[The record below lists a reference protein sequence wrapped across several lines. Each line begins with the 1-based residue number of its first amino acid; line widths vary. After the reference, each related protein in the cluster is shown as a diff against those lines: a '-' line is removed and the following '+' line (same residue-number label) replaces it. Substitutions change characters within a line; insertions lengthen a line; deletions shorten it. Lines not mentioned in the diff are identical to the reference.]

1 MRFSTFII
9 LIFYMYIYDFYLI
22 RNKDN
27 SNLCYMIRKG
37 YCDEKICNQSLYNH
51 YIKTNNFTCPSF
63 TKNRK
68 IEKSINKYD
77 TTEYIK
83 SCSSFFDNTE
93 LMYYQNINEINL
105 NNTIKNMQNFVISM
119 IIILIA
125 ENIF

>member
-1 MRFSTFII
+1 
-9 LIFYMYIYDFYLI
+9 MYIYDYYFI

-27 SNLCYMIRKG
+27 SNLCYMVRKG

-68 IEKSINKYD
+68 IEKIINKYD
-77 TTEYIK
+77 NTEYVK
-83 SCSSFFDNTE
+83 SCSLLLNNEE
-93 LMYYQNINEINL
+93 LIYYQNINEINL
-105 NNTIKNMQNFVISM
+105 NNSIKNMQNFVISM
-119 IIILIA
+119 IIILIV

>member
-37 YCDEKICNQSLYNH
+37 YCDVKICNQSLYNH
-51 YIKTNNFTCPSF
+51 YIKTNNFTGPSF

-119 IIILIA
+119 IFILIV